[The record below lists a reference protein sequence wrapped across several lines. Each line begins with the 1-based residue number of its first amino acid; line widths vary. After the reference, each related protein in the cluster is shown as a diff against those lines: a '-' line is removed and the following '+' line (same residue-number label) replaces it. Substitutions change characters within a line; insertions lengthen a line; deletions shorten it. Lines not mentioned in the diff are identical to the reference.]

1 MPRMVTGNQRVG
13 RPRDSRIDHVV
24 LQAVRQLVNDVGYD
38 GFTIDDVAAH
48 AAASRAA
55 IYRRFGSKAE
65 LVFAASVHG
74 LDATPPPDTGTL
86 KGDLL
91 AMARFIRDN
100 MGRTEA
106 RQAAPALV
114 AELARDPDLVIRFR
128 QTFVAKEQA
137 DFAALVDRALARGE
151 LTRPIDPAVLHLLL
165 SGPIFAALVAFHT
178 PVDEHLLNGL
188 IEIIADGLLCA
199 T

>member
-1 MPRMVTGNQRVG
+1 MATGNQRVG
-13 RPRDSRIDHVV
+13 RPRDSRIDHAV
-24 LQAVRQLVNDVGYD
+24 LQAVRRLLIDVGYD

-48 AAASRAA
+48 AAVSRAA
-55 IYRRFGSKAE
+55 IYRRFDSKAE

-74 LDATPPPDTGTL
+74 LDATPPADTGTL
-86 KGDLL
+86 GGDLL

-114 AELARDPDLVIRFR
+114 AALARDPELVTRFR

-137 DFAALVDRALARGE
+137 DFAVLVDRALARGE
-151 LTRPIDPAVLHLLL
+151 LTRPIDPSVLHLLL
-165 SGPIFAALVAFHT
+165 SGPIFAALFAFHT
-178 PVDEHLLNGL
+178 PVDEHLLNEL
-188 IEIIADGLLCA
+188 ITVIVDGLGAA